1 MPNWILLTVLGIVA
15 IIAGVLALL
24 NPFPASL
31 AAVRLASWAFL
42 ILGAVQI
49 FEAFR
54 AESWGGKLWT
64 LLIGVVAVLVGIN
77 LLGRPLAGLVTLTLV
92 LGVMFVVSGI
102 FKFIVG
108 WRIYKSEFKV
118 AVLISGAASLIVGFM
133 VMSSFPASAAISLG
147 ILLGIE
153 LISNGIS
160 ASALGLSRRRVGSS
174 TKHSVKTVCLSRITL
189 HSEGSPPVRL
199 LLAGRFFV
207 RPAPLLRCPAHAP
220 RFHRQLH
227 SW

>member
-1 MPNWILLTVLGIVA
+1 MKMSNWILLTVLGVVS

-31 AAVRLASWAFL
+31 AAVQLAAWAFL
-42 ILGAVQI
+42 IIGAVQI

-64 LLIGVVAVLVGIN
+64 LLLGVVAVLVGIN

-92 LGVMFVVSGI
+92 LGVMFIVSGI

-108 WRIYKSEFKV
+108 WRVHKTEFKI
-118 AVLISGAASLIVGFM
+118 AVLLSGAVSLIIGLII
-133 VMSSFPASAAISLG
+133 MSNFPTSAATSLG

-160 ASALGLSRRRVGSS
+160 ATALGLSRR
-174 TKHSVKTVCLSRITL
+174 
-189 HSEGSPPVRL
+189 
-199 LLAGRFFV
+199 AGGV
-207 RPAPLLRCPAHAP
+207 AHEA
-220 RFHRQLH
+220 
-227 SW
+227 

>member
-1 MPNWILLTVLGIVA
+1 MKMSNWILLAVLGVVS

-31 AAVRLASWAFL
+31 AAVQLAAWAFL
-42 ILGAVQI
+42 IIGAVQI

-64 LLIGVVAVLVGIN
+64 LLLGVVAVLVGIN
-77 LLGRPLAGLVTLTLV
+77 LLGKPLEGLITLTLV
-92 LGVMFVVSGI
+92 LGVMFIVSGI

-108 WRIYKSEFKV
+108 WRVHKTEFKI
-118 AVLISGAASLIVGFM
+118 AVLLSGAVSLIIGLII
-133 VMSSFPASAAISLG
+133 MSNFPASAATSLG

-160 ASALGLSRRRVGSS
+160 ATALGLSRR
-174 TKHSVKTVCLSRITL
+174 
-189 HSEGSPPVRL
+189 
-199 LLAGRFFV
+199 AGGV
-207 RPAPLLRCPAHAP
+207 AHEA
-220 RFHRQLH
+220 
-227 SW
+227 

>member
-1 MPNWILLTVLGIVA
+1 MLTLLGVIM

-31 AAVRLASWAFL
+31 AATKLAAWAFL

-64 LLIGVVAVLVGIN
+64 LLLGVIAVIVGIN
-77 LLGRPLAGLVTLTLV
+77 LLGEPLSGMVTLTLI
-92 LGVMFVVSGI
+92 LGVMFIVSGI
-102 FKFIVG
+102 FKLIVG
-108 WRIYKSEFKV
+108 WKIHKTEFRISV
-118 AVLISGAASLIVGFM
+118 ILSGLVSLIIGIIIM
-133 VMSSFPASAAISLG
+133 TNFPASAATSLG

-160 ASALGLSRRRVGSS
+160 ATALGLSR
-174 TKHSVKTVCLSRITL
+174 K
-189 HSEGSPPVRL
+189 
-199 LLAGRFFV
+199 AGGV
-207 RPAPLLRCPAHAP
+207 SHET
-220 RFHRQLH
+220 
-227 SW
+227 